1 MDRLDCL
8 SAFVAVADQASFA
21 AAARHLRISPPAVT
35 RAIAGLEARLGVV
48 LFQRTTRSVRLT
60 EDGAAFLQRCRQVLS
75 DLHDAEQTAMG
86 ARSEPHGTLA
96 VTAPVLF
103 GRMHVVPVVA
113 ELLRQHRHLSV
124 RLVLLDRMVNVA
136 EEGFDVAVRIG
147 HMADSALKSVKV
159 GEVHRV
165 LVASPDYLQANGTP
179 ASAGALRDHAVIAF
193 NSVSASDVWQVSAKG
208 GVAHVR
214 PRLVVNDAEA
224 AVSAAV
230 AGLGITRVLSYQA
243 SKDLAARRLRT
254 VLDQDTLG
262 AVPVSL
268 LFQATRGSSPN
279 LRAFVGLAR
288 AQLDGA
294 AL

>member
-1 MDRLDCL
+1 MDRLDAL
-8 SAFVAVADQASFA
+8 SAFVAVADQGGFA

-35 RAIAGLEARLGVV
+35 RAIASLEARLGLT

-60 EDGAAFLQRCRQVLS
+60 EDGAVFLERCRQVLS
-75 DLHDAEQTAMG
+75 DLRDAEQTAMG

-103 GRMHVVPVVA
+103 GRMHVLPVVA
-113 ELLRQHRHLSV
+113 ELLHLHRHLSV
-124 RLVLLDRMVNVA
+124 RLVLLDRMVNLA
-136 EEGFDVAVRIG
+136 EEGFDIAVRIG
-147 HMADSALKSVKV
+147 PMGDSALKSIKV
-159 GEVHRV
+159 GEVRRV

-179 ASAGALRDHAVIAF
+179 ASMGALRDHAVIAF
-193 NSVSASDVWQVSAKG
+193 TGISASDVWQASANG

-243 SKDLAARRLRT
+243 SKDLAAGRLRT
-254 VLDQDTLG
+254 VLGQDTTG
-262 AVPVSL
+262 AMPISL
-268 LFQATRGSSPN
+268 LFQVSRGTSPN
-279 LRAFVGLAR
+279 LRAFVGLAK
-288 AQLDGA
+288 AQLKNA